1 MNARIEEFNLE
12 RPICDWTFLSDELIE
27 TRLSNLAC
35 SVKSSVN
42 TAIFT
47 WRGAV

>member
-12 RPICDWTFLSDELIE
+12 RPICDRTFLSDELIE
-27 TRLSNLAC
+27 TRLSNLAR
-35 SVKSSVN
+35 SVN
-42 TAIFT
+42 CGVDTTIFT

>member
-12 RPICDWTFLSDELIE
+12 RPICDWTFLPDELIE
-27 TRLSNLAC
+27 TRLSNRAR
-35 SVKSSVN
+35 SIKSSIN

-47 WRGAV
+47 WRCAV